1 MNNNSGNITKDI
13 KTLYSLTKKDLKLE
27 LRSLSTILI
36 TIVFAALIVVLFNI
50 AFPFGVAQKNEIIS
64 IIIWVV
70 FLFSSLIVSSGMIEL
85 DTKNN
90 SLELILMYGIKS
102 EIYFLSKVLSVFTIL
117 SIVQL
122 TIFSLF
128 YVLFQL
134 SFQNPV
140 IILVAILTNI
150 GISSITVILGILSVR
165 NNLNQNIL
173 SILVIPFTLPYLLGA
188 VEVTNLLTESGNIN
202 YISAMFFNMSL
213 IISGIVFVIFYINTL
228 NIFVEFSIAFLLL

>member
-1 MNNNSGNITKDI
+1 MNINSDNITKDI
-13 KTLYSLTKKDLKLE
+13 KTLYSLIKKDIKLE

-85 DTKNN
+85 DTKDN

-117 SIVQL
+117 SVVQL

-173 SILVIPFTLPYLLGA
+173 SIVVIPFTLPYLLGA
-188 VEVTNLLTESGNIN
+188 VEVTNQLTESGNIN
-202 YISAMFFNMSL
+202 YILNSL
-213 IISGIVFVIFYINTL
+213 YAIVAFDLIFLISGAILIGVYFKL
-228 NIFVEFSIAFLLL
+228 EK

>member
-1 MNNNSGNITKDI
+1 MNSNSENITKDI
-13 KTLYSLTKKDLKLE
+13 KTLFSLYKKDLKLE
-27 LRSLSTILI
+27 FRSLSTILI
-36 TIVFAALIVVLFNI
+36 TIVFTALIVVLFNI

-85 DTKNN
+85 DTKDN

-188 VEVTNLLTESGNIN
+188 VEVTNQLTESGNIN
-202 YISAMFFNMSL
+202 YILNSL
-213 IISGIVFVIFYINTL
+213 YAIVAFDLIFLISG
-228 NIFVEFSIAFLLL
+228 ALLIGVYFKLEK

>member
-1 MNNNSGNITKDI
+1 MNNNSENITKDI
-13 KTLYSLTKKDLKLE
+13 KTLYSLTKKDIKLE

-85 DTKNN
+85 DTKDN

-117 SIVQL
+117 SVVQL

-134 SFQNPV
+134 NFQNPV

-188 VEVTNLLTESGNIN
+188 VEVTNQLTESGNIN
-202 YISAMFFNMSL
+202 YILNSL
-213 IISGIVFVIFYINTL
+213 YAIVSFDLIFLISGAILIGVYFKL
-228 NIFVEFSIAFLLL
+228 EK

>member
-1 MNNNSGNITKDI
+1 MNMYSESNTRDI
-13 KTLYSLTKKDLKLE
+13 KTLFSLFKKDLKLE
-27 LRSLSTILI
+27 FRSLSTILI
-36 TIVFAALIVVLFNI
+36 TIVFTALIVVLFNI

-85 DTKNN
+85 DTKDN

-140 IILVAILTNI
+140 IIFVAILTNI

-188 VEVTNLLTESGNIN
+188 VEVTNQLTESGNIN
-202 YISAMFFNMSL
+202 YILNSL
-213 IISGIVFVIFYINTL
+213 YAIVAFDLIFLISG
-228 NIFVEFSIAFLLL
+228 ALLIGVYFKLEK

>member
-1 MNNNSGNITKDI
+1 MNINSDNITKDI

-50 AFPFGVAQKNEIIS
+50 AFPFGVVQKNEIIS

-85 DTKNN
+85 DTKDN

-117 SIVQL
+117 SVVQL
-122 TIFSLF
+122 TIFSLI

-188 VEVTNLLTESGNIN
+188 VEVTNQLTESGNIN
-202 YISAMFFNMSL
+202 YILNSL
-213 IISGIVFVIFYINTL
+213 YAIVAFDLIFLISGAILIGVYFKL
-228 NIFVEFSIAFLLL
+228 EK

>member
-1 MNNNSGNITKDI
+1 MNHSSDNIMRDI
-13 KTLYSLTKKDLKLE
+13 KILYSLTKKDLKLE
-27 LRSLSTILI
+27 FRSLSTILI

-85 DTKNN
+85 DTKDN

-102 EIYFLSKVLSVFTIL
+102 EIYFLSKSLSVFIVL

-134 SFQNPV
+134 SFQNPI

-150 GISSITVILGILSVR
+150 GISSITVILGILSIR

-188 VEVTNLLTESGNIN
+188 VEVTNQLSQAGNIN
-202 YISAMFFNMSL
+202 YVLNSIYALVAFDL
-213 IISGIVFVIFYINTL
+213 IFLITG
-228 NIFVEFSIAFLLL
+228 SILIGVYFKLEK

>member
-1 MNNNSGNITKDI
+1 MNSNSDSNTRDI
-13 KTLYSLTKKDLKLE
+13 KTLFSLFKKDLKLE
-27 LRSLSTILI
+27 FRSLSTILI
-36 TIVFAALIVVLFNI
+36 TIVFTALIVVLFNI

-85 DTKNN
+85 DTKDN

-188 VEVTNLLTESGNIN
+188 VEVTNQLTESGNIN
-202 YISAMFFNMSL
+202 YILNSL
-213 IISGIVFVIFYINTL
+213 YAIVAFDLIFLISG
-228 NIFVEFSIAFLLL
+228 ALLIGVYFKLEK

>member
-1 MNNNSGNITKDI
+1 MNINSDNITKDI

-85 DTKNN
+85 DTKDN

-117 SIVQL
+117 SVVQL

-188 VEVTNLLTESGNIN
+188 VEVTNQLTESGNIN
-202 YISAMFFNMSL
+202 YILNSL
-213 IISGIVFVIFYINTL
+213 YAIVAFDLIFLISGAILIGVYFKL
-228 NIFVEFSIAFLLL
+228 EK

>member
-1 MNNNSGNITKDI
+1 MNNNSENITKDI

-85 DTKNN
+85 DTKDN

-117 SIVQL
+117 SVVQL

-188 VEVTNLLTESGNIN
+188 VEVTNQLTESGNIN
-202 YISAMFFNMSL
+202 YILNSL
-213 IISGIVFVIFYINTL
+213 YAIVSFDLIFLISGAILIGVYFKL
-228 NIFVEFSIAFLLL
+228 EK

>member
-1 MNNNSGNITKDI
+1 MNSNSDSNTRDI
-13 KTLYSLTKKDLKLE
+13 KTLFSLFKKDLKLE
-27 LRSLSTILI
+27 FRSLSTILI
-36 TIVFAALIVVLFNI
+36 TIVFTALIVVLFNI

-85 DTKNN
+85 DTKDN

-188 VEVTNLLTESGNIN
+188 VEVTNQLTESGNIN
-202 YISAMFFNMSL
+202 YILNSL
-213 IISGIVFVIFYINTL
+213 YAIVAFDLIFLISGAILIGVYFKL
-228 NIFVEFSIAFLLL
+228 EK

>member
-1 MNNNSGNITKDI
+1 MNSYSESNTRDI
-13 KTLYSLTKKDLKLE
+13 KTLFSLFKKDLKLE
-27 LRSLSTILI
+27 FRSLSTILI
-36 TIVFAALIVVLFNI
+36 TIVFTALIVVLFNI

-85 DTKNN
+85 DTKDN

-140 IILVAILTNI
+140 IIFVAILTNI
-150 GISSITVILGILSVR
+150 GISPITVILGILSVR

-188 VEVTNLLTESGNIN
+188 VEVTNQLTESGNIN
-202 YISAMFFNMSL
+202 YILNSL
-213 IISGIVFVIFYINTL
+213 YAIVAFDLIFLISG
-228 NIFVEFSIAFLLL
+228 ALLIGVYFKLEK

>member
-1 MNNNSGNITKDI
+1 MNNDSGNIKRDMKTLFSLFKKDI
-13 KTLYSLTKKDLKLE
+13 KLE
-27 LRSLSTILI
+27 FRSLSTILI
-36 TIVFAALIVVLFNI
+36 TIVFTALIVVLFNI

-102 EIYFLSKVLSVFTIL
+102 EIYFLSKILSVFTIL

-128 YVLFQL
+128 YFLFQL

-140 IILVAILTNI
+140 IIFVAILTNI

-188 VEVTNLLTESGNIN
+188 VEVTNQLTESGNIN
-202 YISAMFFNMSL
+202 YILNSIYAIVAFDVIFL
-213 IISGIVFVIFYINTL
+213 ISG
-228 NIFVEFSIAFLLL
+228 ALLIGVYFKLEK

>member
-1 MNNNSGNITKDI
+1 MNSYSESNTRDI
-13 KTLYSLTKKDLKLE
+13 KTLFSLFNKDIKLE
-27 LRSLSTILI
+27 FRSHSTILI
-36 TIVFAALIVVLFNI
+36 TIVFTALIVVLFNI

-85 DTKNN
+85 DTKDN

-140 IILVAILTNI
+140 IIFVAILTNI

-188 VEVTNLLTESGNIN
+188 VEVTNQLTESGNIN
-202 YISAMFFNMSL
+202 YILNSL
-213 IISGIVFVIFYINTL
+213 YAIVAFDLIFLISG
-228 NIFVEFSIAFLLL
+228 ALLIGVYFKLEK

>member
-1 MNNNSGNITKDI
+1 MNINSDNITKDI

-85 DTKNN
+85 DTKDN

-117 SIVQL
+117 SVVQL

-134 SFQNPV
+134 NFQNPV

-188 VEVTNLLTESGNIN
+188 VEVTNQLTESGNIN
-202 YISAMFFNMSL
+202 YILNSL
-213 IISGIVFVIFYINTL
+213 YAIVAFDLIFLISGAILIGVYFKL
-228 NIFVEFSIAFLLL
+228 EK

>member
-1 MNNNSGNITKDI
+1 MNNNSENITKDI

-50 AFPFGVAQKNEIIS
+50 AFPFGVTQKNEIIS

-85 DTKNN
+85 DTKDN

-117 SIVQL
+117 SVVQL

-140 IILVAILTNI
+140 IILVAILINI

-188 VEVTNLLTESGNIN
+188 VEVTNQLTEAGNIN
-202 YISAMFFNMSL
+202 YILNSL
-213 IISGIVFVIFYINTL
+213 YAFVAFDLIFLISGAILIGVYFKL
-228 NIFVEFSIAFLLL
+228 EK

>member
-1 MNNNSGNITKDI
+1 
-13 KTLYSLTKKDLKLE
+13 
-27 LRSLSTILI
+27 
-36 TIVFAALIVVLFNI
+36 
-50 AFPFGVAQKNEIIS
+50 
-64 IIIWVV
+64 
-70 FLFSSLIVSSGMIEL
+70 MIEL
-85 DTKNN
+85 DTKDN

-117 SIVQL
+117 SVVQL

-134 SFQNPV
+134 NFQNPV

-188 VEVTNLLTESGNIN
+188 VEVTNQLTQSGNIN
-202 YISAMFFNMSL
+202 YVLNSIYALVAFDMIFL
-213 IISGIVFVIFYINTL
+213 ITGAVLIGVYFKL
-228 NIFVEFSIAFLLL
+228 EK

>member
-1 MNNNSGNITKDI
+1 MNNNSENITKDI
-13 KTLYSLTKKDLKLE
+13 KTLYSLTKKDIKLE

-85 DTKNN
+85 DTKDN

-117 SIVQL
+117 SVVQL

-134 SFQNPV
+134 NFQNPV

-188 VEVTNLLTESGNIN
+188 VEITNQLTESGNIN
-202 YISAMFFNMSL
+202 YILNSL
-213 IISGIVFVIFYINTL
+213 YAIVAFDLIFLISGAILIGVYFKL
-228 NIFVEFSIAFLLL
+228 EK

>member
-1 MNNNSGNITKDI
+1 MNINSDNITKDI

-50 AFPFGVAQKNEIIS
+50 AFPFGVTQKNEIIS

-85 DTKNN
+85 DTKDN

-117 SIVQL
+117 SVVQL
-122 TIFSLF
+122 TIFSLI

-188 VEVTNLLTESGNIN
+188 VEVTNQLTESGNIN
-202 YISAMFFNMSL
+202 YILNSL
-213 IISGIVFVIFYINTL
+213 YAIVAFDLIFLISGAILIGVYFKL
-228 NIFVEFSIAFLLL
+228 EK

>member
-1 MNNNSGNITKDI
+1 MNNNSENITKDI
-13 KTLYSLTKKDLKLE
+13 KTLYSLTKKDIKLE

-85 DTKNN
+85 DTKDN

-117 SIVQL
+117 SVVQL

-188 VEVTNLLTESGNIN
+188 VEVTNQLTESGKIN
-202 YISAMFFNMSL
+202 YILNSL
-213 IISGIVFVIFYINTL
+213 YAIVAFDLIFLISG
-228 NIFVEFSIAFLLL
+228 ALLIGVYFKLEK

>member
-1 MNNNSGNITKDI
+1 MIIMNSNSDSNTRDI
-13 KTLYSLTKKDLKLE
+13 KTLFSLFKKDLKLE
-27 LRSLSTILI
+27 FRSLSTILI
-36 TIVFAALIVVLFNI
+36 TIVFTALIVVLFNI

-85 DTKNN
+85 DTKDN

-140 IILVAILTNI
+140 IILVAILINI

-188 VEVTNLLTESGNIN
+188 VEVTNQLTESGNIN
-202 YISAMFFNMSL
+202 YILNSL
-213 IISGIVFVIFYINTL
+213 YAIVVFDLIFLISG
-228 NIFVEFSIAFLLL
+228 ALLIGVYFKLEK

>member
-1 MNNNSGNITKDI
+1 MNSNSENITKDI
-13 KTLYSLTKKDLKLE
+13 KTLFSLFKKDLKLE
-27 LRSLSTILI
+27 FRSLSTILI
-36 TIVFAALIVVLFNI
+36 TIVFTALIVVLFNI

-85 DTKNN
+85 DTKDN

-134 SFQNPV
+134 NFQNPV

-188 VEVTNLLTESGNIN
+188 VEVTNQLTESANIN
-202 YISAMFFNMSL
+202 YILNSL
-213 IISGIVFVIFYINTL
+213 YAIVAFDLIFLISG
-228 NIFVEFSIAFLLL
+228 ALLIGVYFKLEK

>member
-1 MNNNSGNITKDI
+1 MNHSSDNIMRDI
-13 KTLYSLTKKDLKLE
+13 KILYSLTKKDLKLE
-27 LRSLSTILI
+27 FRSLSTILI

-85 DTKNN
+85 DTKDN

-102 EIYFLSKVLSVFTIL
+102 EIYFLSKSLSVFIIL

-134 SFQNPV
+134 SFQNPI

-150 GISSITVILGILSVR
+150 GISSITVILGILSIR

-173 SILVIPFTLPYLLGA
+173 SILVIPFTPPYLLGA
-188 VEVTNLLTESGNIN
+188 VEVTNQLSQAGNIN
-202 YISAMFFNMSL
+202 YVLNSIYALVAFDL
-213 IISGIVFVIFYINTL
+213 I
-228 NIFVEFSIAFLLL
+228 FLITGAILIGVYFKLEK

>member
-1 MNNNSGNITKDI
+1 MIIMNSNSDSNTRDI
-13 KTLYSLTKKDLKLE
+13 KTLFSLFKKDLKLE
-27 LRSLSTILI
+27 FRSLSTILI
-36 TIVFAALIVVLFNI
+36 TIVFTALIVVLFNI

-85 DTKNN
+85 DTKDN

-188 VEVTNLLTESGNIN
+188 VEVTNQLTESGNIN
-202 YISAMFFNMSL
+202 YILNSL
-213 IISGIVFVIFYINTL
+213 YAIVAFDLIFLISG
-228 NIFVEFSIAFLLL
+228 ALLIGVYFKLEK

>member
-1 MNNNSGNITKDI
+1 MNSNSENITKDI

-85 DTKNN
+85 DTKDN

-188 VEVTNLLTESGNIN
+188 VEVTNQLTESGNIN
-202 YISAMFFNMSL
+202 YILNSL
-213 IISGIVFVIFYINTL
+213 YAIVAFDLIFLISG
-228 NIFVEFSIAFLLL
+228 ALLIGVYFKLEK

>member
-1 MNNNSGNITKDI
+1 MNSNSENITKDI
-13 KTLYSLTKKDLKLE
+13 KTLFSLFKKDLKLE
-27 LRSLSTILI
+27 FRSLSTILI
-36 TIVFAALIVVLFNI
+36 TIVFTALIVVLFNI

-85 DTKNN
+85 DTKDN

-117 SIVQL
+117 SVVQL

-188 VEVTNLLTESGNIN
+188 VEVTNQLTESGNIN
-202 YISAMFFNMSL
+202 YILNSL
-213 IISGIVFVIFYINTL
+213 YAIVAFDLIFLISGAILIGVYFKL
-228 NIFVEFSIAFLLL
+228 EK

>member
-1 MNNNSGNITKDI
+1 MNNNSDNITKDI

-85 DTKNN
+85 DTKDN

-117 SIVQL
+117 SVVQL
-122 TIFSLF
+122 TVFSLF

-188 VEVTNLLTESGNIN
+188 VEVTNQLTESGNIN
-202 YISAMFFNMSL
+202 YI
-213 IISGIVFVIFYINTL
+213 L
-228 NIFVEFSIAFLLL
+228 NSFI

>member
-1 MNNNSGNITKDI
+1 MNSNSDSKRGDI
-13 KTLYSLTKKDLKLE
+13 KTLFSLFKKDLKLE
-27 LRSLSTILI
+27 FRSLSTILI
-36 TIVFAALIVVLFNI
+36 TIVFTALIVVLFNI

-85 DTKNN
+85 DTKDN

-188 VEVTNLLTESGNIN
+188 VEVTNQLTESGKIN
-202 YISAMFFNMSL
+202 YILNSL
-213 IISGIVFVIFYINTL
+213 YAIVAFDLIFLISGAILIGVYFKL
-228 NIFVEFSIAFLLL
+228 EK

>member
-1 MNNNSGNITKDI
+1 MNNNSDNITKDI

-85 DTKNN
+85 DTKDN

-117 SIVQL
+117 SVVQL

-134 SFQNPV
+134 NFQNPV

-188 VEVTNLLTESGNIN
+188 VEVTNQLTELGNIN
-202 YISAMFFNMSL
+202 YILNSL
-213 IISGIVFVIFYINTL
+213 YAIVAFDLIFLISGAILIGVYFKL
-228 NIFVEFSIAFLLL
+228 EK

>member
-1 MNNNSGNITKDI
+1 MNSYSESNTRDI
-13 KTLYSLTKKDLKLE
+13 KTLFSLFKKDLKLE
-27 LRSLSTILI
+27 FRSLSTILI
-36 TIVFAALIVVLFNI
+36 TIVFTALIVVLFNI

-85 DTKNN
+85 DTKDS

-140 IILVAILTNI
+140 IIFVAILTNI

-188 VEVTNLLTESGNIN
+188 VEVTNQLTESGNIN
-202 YISAMFFNMSL
+202 YILNSL
-213 IISGIVFVIFYINTL
+213 YAIVAFDLIFLISG
-228 NIFVEFSIAFLLL
+228 ALLIGVYFKLEK

>member
-1 MNNNSGNITKDI
+1 MNNDSGNIKRDMKTLFSLFNKDI
-13 KTLYSLTKKDLKLE
+13 KLE
-27 LRSLSTILI
+27 FRSLSTILI
-36 TIVFAALIVVLFNI
+36 TIVFTALIVVLFNI

-70 FLFSSLIVSSGMIEL
+70 FLFSSLIVSSGMIEF

-102 EIYFLSKVLSVFTIL
+102 EIYFLSKILSVFTIL
-117 SIVQL
+117 SIVQV

-134 SFQNPV
+134 SFQNPA
-140 IILVAILTNI
+140 IIFVAILTNI

-165 NNLNQNIL
+165 NNLNQNVL

-188 VEVTNLLTESGNIN
+188 VEVTNQLTESGNIN
-202 YISAMFFNMSL
+202 NILNSIYAIVAFDVIFL
-213 IISGIVFVIFYINTL
+213 ISG
-228 NIFVEFSIAFLLL
+228 ALLIGVYFKLEK

>member
-1 MNNNSGNITKDI
+1 MNSYSESNTRDI
-13 KTLYSLTKKDLKLE
+13 KTLFSLFKKDLKLE
-27 LRSLSTILI
+27 FRSLSTILI
-36 TIVFAALIVVLFNI
+36 TIVFTALIVVLFNI

-85 DTKNN
+85 DTKDN

-140 IILVAILTNI
+140 IIFVAILTNI

-188 VEVTNLLTESGNIN
+188 VEVTNQLTESGNIN
-202 YISAMFFNMSL
+202 YILNSL
-213 IISGIVFVIFYINTL
+213 YAIVAFDLIFLISG
-228 NIFVEFSIAFLLL
+228 ALLIGVYFKLEK

>member
-1 MNNNSGNITKDI
+1 MNNDSGNIKKDMKTLFSLFKKDI
-13 KTLYSLTKKDLKLE
+13 KLE
-27 LRSLSTILI
+27 FRSLSTILI
-36 TIVFAALIVVLFNI
+36 TIVFTALIVVLFNI

-70 FLFSSLIVSSGMIEL
+70 FLFSSLIVSSGMIEF

-102 EIYFLSKVLSVFTIL
+102 EIYFLSKILSVFTIL
-117 SIVQL
+117 SIVQV

-134 SFQNPV
+134 SFQNPA
-140 IILVAILTNI
+140 IIFVAILTNI

-165 NNLNQNIL
+165 NNLNQNVL

-188 VEVTNLLTESGNIN
+188 VEVTNQLTESGNIN
-202 YISAMFFNMSL
+202 NILNSIYAIVAFDVIFL
-213 IISGIVFVIFYINTL
+213 ISG
-228 NIFVEFSIAFLLL
+228 ALLIGVYFKLEK

>member
-1 MNNNSGNITKDI
+1 M
-13 KTLYSLTKKDLKLE
+13 
-27 LRSLSTILI
+27 
-36 TIVFAALIVVLFNI
+36 
-50 AFPFGVAQKNEIIS
+50 
-64 IIIWVV
+64 
-70 FLFSSLIVSSGMIEL
+70 FSSLIVSSGMIEL
-85 DTKNN
+85 DTKDN

-140 IILVAILTNI
+140 IIFVAILTNI

-188 VEVTNLLTESGNIN
+188 VEVTNQLTESGNIN
-202 YISAMFFNMSL
+202 YILNSL
-213 IISGIVFVIFYINTL
+213 YAIVAFDLIFLISG
-228 NIFVEFSIAFLLL
+228 ALLIGVYFKLEK

>member
-1 MNNNSGNITKDI
+1 MNINSDNITKDI

-85 DTKNN
+85 DTKDN

-102 EIYFLSKVLSVFTIL
+102 EIYFLSKV
-117 SIVQL
+117 
-122 TIFSLF
+122 
-128 YVLFQL
+128 
-134 SFQNPV
+134 
-140 IILVAILTNI
+140 
-150 GISSITVILGILSVR
+150 LSVR

-188 VEVTNLLTESGNIN
+188 VEVTNQLTESGNIN
-202 YISAMFFNMSL
+202 YILNSL
-213 IISGIVFVIFYINTL
+213 YAIVAFDLIFLISGAILIGVYFKL
-228 NIFVEFSIAFLLL
+228 EK

>member
-1 MNNNSGNITKDI
+1 MNNNSENIRKDI
-13 KTLYSLTKKDLKLE
+13 KTLYSLTKKDIKLE

-85 DTKNN
+85 DTKDN

-117 SIVQL
+117 SVVQL

-134 SFQNPV
+134 NFQNPV

-188 VEVTNLLTESGNIN
+188 VEVTNQLTELGNIN
-202 YISAMFFNMSL
+202 YILNSL
-213 IISGIVFVIFYINTL
+213 YAIVAFDLIFLISGAILIGVYFKL
-228 NIFVEFSIAFLLL
+228 EK

>member
-1 MNNNSGNITKDI
+1 MNNNSENITKDI

-85 DTKNN
+85 DTKDN

-117 SIVQL
+117 SVVQL

-134 SFQNPV
+134 SFQNPA

-188 VEVTNLLTESGNIN
+188 VEVTNQLTESGNIN
-202 YISAMFFNMSL
+202 YILNSL
-213 IISGIVFVIFYINTL
+213 YAIVAFDLIFLISGAILIGVYFKL
-228 NIFVEFSIAFLLL
+228 EK

>member
-1 MNNNSGNITKDI
+1 MNNNSDNITKDI

-85 DTKNN
+85 DTKDN

-117 SIVQL
+117 SVVQL

-134 SFQNPV
+134 NFQNPV

-188 VEVTNLLTESGNIN
+188 VEVTNQLTEAGNIN
-202 YISAMFFNMSL
+202 YILNSL
-213 IISGIVFVIFYINTL
+213 YAIVAFDLIFLISGAILIGVYFKL
-228 NIFVEFSIAFLLL
+228 EK

>member
-1 MNNNSGNITKDI
+1 MNSNSDNIASDI
-13 KTLYSLTKKDLKLE
+13 KTLFSLFKKDLKLE
-27 LRSLSTILI
+27 FRSLSTILI
-36 TIVFAALIVVLFNI
+36 TLVFTALIVVLFNI

-85 DTKNN
+85 DTKDN

-140 IILVAILTNI
+140 IILVAILINI

-188 VEVTNLLTESGNIN
+188 VEVTNQLTESGNIN
-202 YISAMFFNMSL
+202 YILNSL
-213 IISGIVFVIFYINTL
+213 YAIVAFDLIFLISG
-228 NIFVEFSIAFLLL
+228 ALLIGVYFKLEK

>member
-1 MNNNSGNITKDI
+1 MNNNSDNITKDI

-85 DTKNN
+85 DTKDN

-117 SIVQL
+117 SVVQL

-134 SFQNPV
+134 NFQNPV

-188 VEVTNLLTESGNIN
+188 VEVTNQLTESGNIN
-202 YISAMFFNMSL
+202 YILNSL
-213 IISGIVFVIFYINTL
+213 YAIVSFDLIFLISGAILIGVYFKL
-228 NIFVEFSIAFLLL
+228 EK